1 MINSRGR
8 ARLEDPPFPP
18 TKCPLDPSP
27 DARTESVITATA
39 PGHGRVF
46 VAALE
51 ADQMGRHDRILF
63 RARLPRGGAG
73 FDLMEARSGGFLGVE
88 RGRPAVDAS
97 IPTNGRPAD
106 WSRRTLPPNTSPNSG
121 RVTDADR
128 TQLQH
133 VLAASWQSSH
143 ELSPLQ
149 SQNFINFQFMGFG
162 NQSPAR

>member
-106 WSRRTLPPNTSPNSG
+106 WSRRTLPPNTSPNSDRRAPSAAIPDIHRLKGCRELLRRGSGLQLRPGSRELGLG
-121 RVTDADR
+121 R
-128 TQLQH
+128 LK
-133 VLAASWQSSH
+133 VL
-143 ELSPLQ
+143 
-149 SQNFINFQFMGFG
+149 G
-162 NQSPAR
+162 